1 MLMCTKT
8 KFFDQT
14 YAIYINKH
22 QSTYNLLSSKANML
36 EGQDAWGIQPKQGYL
51 KADLP
56 KVWCGLQQY
65 YNLEIQFNVY
75 I

>member
-1 MLMCTKT
+1 
-8 KFFDQT
+8 
-14 YAIYINKH
+14 
-22 QSTYNLLSSKANML
+22 ML